1 MSRKNTKAFTI
12 ASFTFAQKTEI
23 LKTEVVDCFAT
34 KLFELKDNN
43 HKINAK
49 HIEQIFIKCIRSSYI
64 KLLLQKYLEE
74 IIKNTVESNENKLV
88 LDNLKSMI
96 HYLHQ
101 FKIDFVKHNIANIT
115 NRKRTG
121 SKRTGGKRTGSKL
134 KPRTRKMKG
143 GWFGFITTI
152 LITILAIS
160 KISASDNSITSISE
174 LQELIKIQ
182 QKTYDEFP
190 KTYVHNDEI
199 TRDDIDMTDTTLD
212 DTAIF
217 LLNHLDDDDKW
228 TLNYY
233 KKLQDNKRLYAIGH
247 ELRQLNNEVD
257 KRKSDIKQN
266 QTAVNTKLTADMVA
280 AKQSEE
286 ILEKRKSTFCLPE
299 NIIHII
305 DTQIETYKIPFSLNP
320 DNIDLDS
327 RISEVDKTENIKK
340 VDEIFRANSGMFN
353 MDNKIPL
360 NSLNDKLI
368 VFNKNVDLMKK
379 FESDVFTHIKKSATA
394 DAAVKTDKNTVL
406 KLYKEK
412 STFWYEITMQKIYKI
427 IHLLNPSLNIMPIN
441 IVAID
446 FINHIVET
454 EYLPN
459 GDIVNFLGTQKY
471 IEFVDTYE
479 VQFRDLIL
487 SKAVLYAYG
496 IQNRDAH
503 ASNVFVIG
511 DGNNIVFREGDINR
525 STKILYETGSYPTP
539 FDIFEL
545 NNDPVIFN
553 ANMLYK
559 DVIFYSLNDKF
570 IHKLNNYINVNKKKL
585 IEEVFNTFYKLNSSY
600 GITLKKS
607 DEIPK
612 TFELENP
619 ETFELEISE

>member
-1 MSRKNTKAFTI
+1 MSRKNTKALTI
-12 ASFTFAQKTEI
+12 ASITIASITFAQKTEI

-74 IIKNTVESNENKLV
+74 IVKNTIESNENKLV

-96 HYLHQ
+96 HYLHK

-115 NRKRTG
+115 NRKRMG
-121 SKRTGGKRTGSKL
+121 SKRTGGKR
-134 KPRTRKMKG
+134 KPRTRKIKG
-143 GWFGFITTI
+143 GWFGFITAI

-160 KISASDNSITSISE
+160 KISASDNSITSISK
-174 LQELIKIQ
+174 LQELIKIK
-182 QKTYDEFP
+182 QKTYDEFLKP
-190 KTYVHNDEI
+190 YVYNDKI
-199 TRDDIDMTDTTLD
+199 TLDDIDMTDTNFD
-212 DTAIF
+212 ENDRF
-217 LLNHLDDDDKW
+217 MLNTIKTPLDDDDKW

-233 KKLQDNKRLYAIGH
+233 KKRQYDNKQFVIGH
-247 ELRQLNNEVD
+247 ELSRLENTLLIQVQ
-257 KRKSDIKQN
+257 KSYEER
-266 QTAVNTKLTADMVA
+266 VRFNTDTVA
-280 AKQSEE
+280 AKQLEE
-286 ILEKRKSTFCLPE
+286 NLKEQKSRFCSPE

-320 DNIDLDS
+320 DNIDLDG

-340 VDEIFRANSGMFN
+340 VDEIFRANSEMFN

-379 FESDVFTHIKKSATA
+379 FESVGFTNIKKTATA
-394 DAAVKTDKNTVL
+394 DADVKTDKRTVL
-406 KLYKEK
+406 KMYKEK

-454 EYLPN
+454 EYLPK
-459 GDIVNFLGTQKY
+459 GDITKFLGTQKY
-471 IEFVDTYE
+471 GEFVDTY
-479 VQFRDLIL
+479 QTQYLDLIL

-496 IQNRDAH
+496 FQNRDAH
-503 ASNVFVIG
+503 AGNVFVIG

-525 STKILYETGSYPTP
+525 SYKILTETSSYPTP

-553 ANMLYK
+553 ANLLYK

-570 IHKLNNYINVNKKKL
+570 IAELKNYINAHKEKL
-585 IEEVFNTFYKLNSSY
+585 IDEVFNTFYKLDSSY
-600 GITLKKS
+600 GITLKNS
-607 DEIPK
+607 DEI
-612 TFELENP
+612 N
-619 ETFELEISE
+619 ETFELEISD